1 MGAEI
6 PVKQRAKRPNKSEM
20 EKRLADVFRLRL
32 EGAGI
37 LNLLEYIREKELEPG
52 SCWFLEPGEKPLS
65 LRSIEHY
72 IEQTN
77 KQVREAFSKDRERI
91 LIEHRS
97 RREWLY
103 LKSVSVGDGENPDY
117 RAALAI
123 LQDQARSRGFTP
135 AAKRPIR
142 MAIPAP
148 LTSSPTKSFKRSFAI
163 VDESKTY
170 AGMCGFIRV
179 YQSFGEERTHGRRC
193 HGVHGTFSPHF
204 REAK

>member
-1 MGAEI
+1 MGAET

-123 LQDQARSRGFTP
+123 LQDL
-135 AAKRPIR
+135 AKIEG
-142 MAIPAP
+142 
-148 LTSSPTKSFKRSFAI
+148 
-163 VDESKTY
+163 VY
-170 AGMCGFIRV
+170 AGGQASDTNGDSGPV
-179 YQSFGEERTHGRRC
+179 DKLTDEELQEIICDRG
-193 HGVHGTFSPHF
+193 
-204 REAK
+204 